1 MGTVPYLHSRAM
13 IKLTRYQW
21 TVFFAAWLGWGFD
34 IFDGLLFNFVAP
46 NAIPTLLGLPIGG
59 PEAKRGAAVL
69 DRHPEL
75 AAAARLGGG
84 RRDLRPHLRPL
95 RPQARA
101 DAHDAALRARHR
113 LLRVRHRDV
122 AADHLCRIVASLG
135 IGGEWAAGSA
145 MVAEVVPEE
154 SRVEAGALLYTSAP
168 FGLFL
173 ATFVNAEVAGDW
185 FAHDPAMSWRYVL
198 LFGLLPAAVAF
209 VVRMFVH
216 EPERWTA
223 AAATAAPARVRE
235 IFAPGMRART
245 VSALIVTFVALI
257 TWWTCNAFIQ
267 ALANTSR
274 GRGSRHAR
282 ARRRRHRGAQA
293 ELDQAR
299 HASASTGAA
308 CIGTLLTIPLAKYA
322 RPPHACTPS
331 TSPARPRRCS
341 PPSGSIS
348 PSETRLYMYFFIG
361 LTVFGVFG
369 SFTFY
374 LPELFPTRLRSTG
387 SGFCYNIGRVVTA
400 GGVFAVGAIANA
412 AKGDPADH
420 PAHAV
425 HDRLRAAR
433 RACCCCTG
441 SSRPAARRCPT
452 DDPRPRAQKLAASSA
467 ANVRCV

>member
-1 MGTVPYLHSRAM
+1 M

-59 PEAKRGAAVL
+59 PEAKQALPYWTGILNSLLLLGWAAGGVIFGPICDRFGRKRVL
-69 DRHPEL
+69 ML
-75 AAAARLGGG
+75 TMLLYALGTASCAFVT
-84 RRDLRPHLRPL
+84 DMWQL
-95 RPQARA
+95 
-101 DAHDAALRARHR
+101 
-113 LLRVRHRDV
+113 V
-122 AADHLCRIVASLG
+122 LCRIVASLG

-173 ATFVNAEVAGDW
+173 ATFVNAEVAGGW

-198 LFGLLPAAVAF
+198 LFGLVPAVVAF
-209 VVRMFVH
+209 IVRLFIH
-216 EPERWTA
+216 EPERWTTT
-223 AAATAAPARVRE
+223 AATAAPARVRE
-235 IFAPGMRART
+235 IFAPEMRART

-267 ALANTSR
+267 SLANTLAGAEAVTR
-274 GRGSRHAR
+274 G
-282 ARRRRHRGAQA
+282 
-293 ELDQAR
+293 LDPTA
-299 HASASTGAA
+299 TAA
-308 CIGTLLTIPLAKYA
+308 LKQTWIKTATLCFNWGGLLGTLLTIPLAKFFGRRTMYA
-322 RPPHACTPS
+322 IYFACSAAALLT
-331 TSPARPRRCS
+331 TF
-341 PPSGSIS
+341 GLDL

-400 GGVFAVGAIANA
+400 FGVFAVGAIAQS
-412 AKGDPADH
+412 AKGDPEVIMRTLFTIGFV
-420 PAHAV
+420 PIV
-425 HDRLRAAR
+425 GLLLLRWVVETR
-433 RACCCCTG
+433 G
-441 SSRPAARRCPT
+441 
-452 DDPRPRAQKLAASSA
+452 QKMPD
-467 ANVRCV
+467 